1 VTLREVV
8 VALNRGQ
15 VMGVSEMHVVNSRSK
30 SKLVLQPI
38 RFGEYLFEKNLINDE
53 QLLEALAH
61 HWSTREH
68 IGDTI
73 GRFGF
78 LSTEEIERRR

>member
-1 VTLREVV
+1 M
-8 VALNRGQ
+8 Q
-15 VMGVSEMHVVNSRSK
+15 VVSESMNAK
-30 SKLVLQPI
+30 IVLQPI

-61 HWSTREH
+61 HWSTRER
-68 IGDTI
+68 IGHTI

-78 LSTEEIERRR
+78 LTTEEVERQAMMYHALDVVEVES

>member
-1 VTLREVV
+1 MREV
-8 VALNRGQ
+8 
-15 VMGVSEMHVVNSRSK
+15 SRKHSGAVGRAAP
-30 SKLVLQPI
+30 KLMLQPI

-61 HWSTREH
+61 HWSTGER
-68 IGDTI
+68 IGNTI

-78 LSTEEIERRR
+78 LTTEEVERQAMMYHALDVVEIA